1 MLGWII
7 LCNVISSQT
16 CVTLCHCILHSIA
29 PSYICWED
37 IMLHQI
43 LYIWR
48 YNYQNNCIL
57 YNSSH
62 ITYIY
67 ISTYIYILHRV
78 AYYTNLKR
86 YDTNMFR
93 NLKTISPTLRSS
105 SDAVQAICCFQMA
118 AKEATDAQALHTR
131 RCGAWQASQRTREVD
146 KNNVYSH
153 SRSVFM
159 PIFFARSKSI
169 VYKIKI

>member
-1 MLGWII
+1 MSLYIAFH
-7 LCNVISSQT
+7 ST
-16 CVTLCHCILHSIA
+16 ILHLLRRYHAASNSI
-29 PSYICWED
+29 SYGVI
-37 IMLHQI
+37 IIKTIVYYIIHLI
-43 LYIWR
+43 LR
-48 YNYQNNCIL
+48 
-57 YNSSH
+57 
-62 ITYIY
+62 TYV
-67 ISTYIYILHRV
+67 STYIYILHRF

-93 NLKTISPTLRSS
+93 NLTTISPTLRSS

-146 KNNVYSH
+146 NNNVYSH

-159 PIFFARSKSI
+159 PNFFARSKSI